1 MASVRFPEDSNNND
15 AVSEIGEPPSN
26 ISKPTKRQRWAT
38 TRVAGTGG
46 VRKRVSII
54 DRFHKRS
61 ELRDEKRKSSAGSSP
76 SDKASA
82 NGAGSSDS
90 DANRTIYFNIP
101 IPESERDEEGQLRVT
116 YPRNKIRTAKYTPLT
131 FVPRNVWLQFHNI
144 ANIYFLFVIIL
155 NVSHSAVFT
164 YPKRRSQSDLT
175 QFSSSSFLSSVPITP
190 VLTLFP

>member
-1 MASVRFPEDSNNND
+1 MASVRFPEDSNNNEAAD
-15 AVSEIGEPPSN
+15 DIQDTPSK

-61 ELRDEKRKSSAGSSP
+61 EMKDEKRKSNTGSSP
-76 SDKASA
+76 SDNAST
-82 NGAGSSDS
+82 NGEGSSES
-90 DANRTIYFNIP
+90 GSNRTIYFNIP
-101 IPESERDEEGQLRVT
+101 IPESERDEEGHLNTT

-131 FVPRNVWLQFHNI
+131 FVPKNVWLQFHNI

-155 NVSHSAVFT
+155 NVRTTTVEISHLRHDLKLTRYLLVFP
-164 YPKRRSQSDLT
+164 YLRCQ
-175 QFSSSSFLSSVPITP
+175 
-190 VLTLFP
+190 